1 MSTFDAIKVHDLVFL
16 DNDGSLDFDNDGEI
30 DGWHVVTG
38 ISPRAGFFTAAP
50 LGDMDHSVYVDDMD
64 IIKNHIRTTAVPGA
78 IEALETYERAT
89 QLAEVSNESPEALN
103 EWIEASNDATT
114 KVLAALRAVRGEEI
128 SDETHRESVSASNK
142 SHPD

>member
-1 MSTFDAIKVHDLVFL
+1 MITFNAIKVHDLVYL
-16 DNDGSLDFDNDGEI
+16 DNNDSLDFDNDGEI

-38 ISPRAGFFTAAP
+38 VSKRVGYFTAAP

-64 IIKNHIRTTAVPGA
+64 IIKNHIRAAAVPGA

-89 QLAEVSNESPEALN
+89 QLAEVSNESTEALN

-114 KVLAALRAVRGEEI
+114 KVLAALRAIRGEE
-128 SDETHRESVSASNK
+128 SA
-142 SHPD
+142 